1 MSRTITAANSVFT
14 LLVAGV
20 FPAPRNIEQY
30 AADDQF
36 SVDSVDVAETL
47 MGVDGVMSAGW
58 VPAIIPM
65 QVMLQANSPSVDLF
79 EQWDGAQA
87 VAREIITAV
96 ATIIL
101 PSVDKSFVLTNG
113 VLKQVKRFPDGKR
126 TLQPIPYMIHWGS
139 VVSTP
144 LTT

>member
-1 MSRTITAANSVFT
+1 MPRTLTTANSVFT
-14 LLVAGV
+14 LLVPGV
-20 FPAPRNIEQY
+20 FPAPRNIEGY

-47 MGVDGVMSAGW
+47 MGVDGKMSAGW

-65 QVMLQANSPSVDLF
+65 TVMLQADSPSVDLF
-79 EQWDGAQA
+79 ELWDGVQS
-87 VAREIITAV
+87 VAREIIRAE

-101 PSVDKSFVLTNG
+101 PGQQKSYVLTNG

-126 TLQPIPYMIHWGS
+126 TAQPIPYMLHWGS
-139 VVSTP
+139 VVATP